1 MQNRID
7 IEHPKPGTKFK
18 RENFRTIKRKK
29 ELQNWKLKEREPD
42 RQGKVKENEK
52 LFQKCEVLRGT

>member
-1 MQNRID
+1 VQNRID

-52 LFQKCEVLRGT
+52 LF